1 MHYQSTFVIRF
12 VFSLSKLPC
21 LSFASLIFLRFGSNL
36 LIIVMMMCTH
46 LIVDA
51 VNLSSDDDLVLGGDD
66 DLDLGHQSNQLIEKL
81 GDQQP

>member
-36 LIIVMMMCTH
+36 LIIIMMMSTH

-51 VNLSSDDDLVLGGDD
+51 VNLGSDD